1 MRPDAVVMLVRVIT
15 GATFT
20 AQWSRTAWSRM
31 FVAAIVRVVFV
42 MVVLNST
49 DRLIGGM
56 VMIANVRRRSGAT
69 AHEVLSN
76 ERNEHHQ

>member
-1 MRPDAVVMLVRVIT
+1 
-15 GATFT
+15 
-20 AQWSRTAWSRM
+20 M

-49 DRLIGGM
+49 DRLIGVM
-56 VMIANVRRRSGAT
+56 VTNVRRRSGAT
-69 AHEVLSN
+69 AHHVLSS